1 MFSCSESSNER
12 CHGRPATPSG
22 GHEREGGRVAVGGA
36 NIARVREGE
45 RKDET
50 EERGRENMRRK
61 RKGS

>member
-1 MFSCSESSNER
+1 MK
-12 CHGRPATPSG
+12 
-22 GHEREGGRVAVGGA
+22 GGA